1 MPAGRAGA
9 RPAAR
14 PSARYPRRAAGPLL
28 STALL
33 LLAAAAGGRR
43 GGAAAA
49 PGEDP
54 ARCPEDRFVDVE
66 EVPGFTEGRKR
77 QGGCACK
84 YVHISELTEELFN
97 RHYSEKR
104 IPLVV
109 SGALDGLEALEKWGP
124 EYFRTRE
131 WEAVEGK
138 FSDGKGSF
146 HMGNVFLKSFR
157 DIAKRADPC
166 KQALTLHQEAAR
178 SGSRRGGKR
187 GKLMKFLQECE
198 TWTKARTDRLEATP
212 KDLGATDFAGV
223 LSALLDPER
232 EDTHGWMTSPE
243 KGYPFLDGHPGL
255 RSEANPAR
263 IPGWLRGGKVSN
275 GTEDVEVPP
284 NVDFGQNK
292 AKTWSLF
299 HMAKVQPDGTGGEG
313 PFNTTAPSLSSNNWG
328 HPTIFAG
335 AKGSRTLPHMDRG
348 GYNPWIGLVK
358 GRKLFY
364 LWPADIDYN
373 ATFGASNVEG
383 HDFSYFEM
391 DPFNKLPPQLKAAW
405 ERSGRSFMDQEWD
418 ATKYTSFGPEG
429 GGNLLPPM
437 APGQCL
443 VKAGE
448 LILTLDTVHSVLN
461 LEPTLAIGQDELDR
475 YSLAG
480 WVWRKVTR
488 MMDTFMDKFRD
499 GMGTHTYFHS
509 PSGITFPTGAFE
521 PEYLFAYLDI
531 LRSRDPE
538 CVKNELL
545 NVLGNVLEKDP
556 GFWPQFLATINARAQ
571 VARAAGN
578 RYPGPERY
586 GQIIAVWEFR
596 AEHWYCSHL
605 MSKADIQEF
614 VAALKGEYGG
624 KEDL

>member
-1 MPAGRAGA
+1 M
-9 RPAAR
+9 
-14 PSARYPRRAAGPLL
+14 
-28 STALL
+28 
-33 LLAAAAGGRR
+33 
-43 GGAAAA
+43 
-49 PGEDP
+49 
-54 ARCPEDRFVDVE
+54 
-66 EVPGFTEGRKR
+66 
-77 QGGCACK
+77 
-84 YVHISELTEELFN
+84 
-97 RHYSEKR
+97 
-104 IPLVV
+104 
-109 SGALDGLEALEKWGP
+109 
-124 EYFRTRE
+124 
-131 WEAVEGK
+131 
-138 FSDGKGSF
+138 
-146 HMGNVFLKSFR
+146 
-157 DIAKRADPC
+157 
-166 KQALTLHQEAAR
+166 
-178 SGSRRGGKR
+178 
-187 GKLMKFLQECE
+187 
-198 TWTKARTDRLEATP
+198 
-212 KDLGATDFAGV
+212 
-223 LSALLDPER
+223 
-232 EDTHGWMTSPE
+232 
-243 KGYPFLDGHPGL
+243 
-255 RSEANPAR
+255 
-263 IPGWLRGGKVSN
+263 
-275 GTEDVEVPP
+275 
-284 NVDFGQNK
+284 
-292 AKTWSLF
+292 
-299 HMAKVQPDGTGGEG
+299 
-313 PFNTTAPSLSSNNWG
+313 
-328 HPTIFAG
+328 
-335 AKGSRTLPHMDRG
+335 PHMDRG

-488 MMDTFMDKFRD
+488 MMDTFMDHFGARD
-499 GMGTHTYFHS
+499 D
-509 PSGITFPTGAFE
+509 PKGAFE
-521 PEYLFAYLDI
+521 PDDLPVYMGI
-531 LRSRDPE
+531 LRSRDPD
-538 CVKNELL
+538 CVKHQVL
-545 NVLGNVLEKDP
+545 NVLANVLEKDP
-556 GFWPQFLATINARAQ
+556 SFWPQFLATINARAQ

-614 VAALKGEYGG
+614 VTALKGGYGG